1 MRKRKADEISN
12 RSGARMPTQMPT
24 DFGAEA
30 RANFQPLDP
39 SIVQAQSG
47 QYFQRSIGSFGEADP
62 TARIGD
68 VITQQIAQDHH
79 PATQPHI
86 TGSIQQE
93 GDRTAEQ
100 LLNEIGI
107 TPDMVAQAQAGQ
119 SAIGNDPNE
128 TEYES
133 EDSEL
138 AEIFDK
144 LGIEEK
150 DGQFFRK

>member
-1 MRKRKADEISN
+1 MSKRKADEISN
-12 RSGARMPTQMPT
+12 RSGARMPTQLPT
-24 DFGAEA
+24 DFRAEESKL
-30 RANFQPLDP
+30 FQPLDP
-39 SIVQAQSG
+39 SIVQAQAG
-47 QYFQRSIGSFGEADP
+47 QYFQRSIGAFGEADP

-86 TGSIQQE
+86 TGSVQKE
-93 GDRTAEQ
+93 GEKTAEQ
-100 LLNEIGI
+100 LLNQIGI

-133 EDSEL
+133 EDSEI

-150 DGQFFRK
+150 DGQFYRK